1 MGLIATLVVGG
12 IAGWLTGWLMNR
24 SSYGFWANI
33 LLGIVGSVVG
43 GWLTSIFMGV
53 DLVSGFNLTTIL
65 VSVLGSV
72 VVVAIYRLIT
82 RRSLT

>member
-1 MGLIATLVVGG
+1 MGLIATLVVGA
-12 IAGWLTGWLMNR
+12 IAGWLTGWLINR
-24 SSYGFWANI
+24 SSYGLVPNI

-43 GWLTSIFMGV
+43 GWVTSLLIGV

-72 VVVAIYRLIT
+72 IVVMIYRLIT
-82 RRSLT
+82 RRSVT